1 LLAQPW
7 DGSLTPGIEA
17 QAEDPAG
24 PAVHSGGGLEVTT
37 NAEEIRTRI
46 KQIIANVAGLNAGRI
61 NDEARLRDD
70 LKLDSLSLLEIG
82 VDVDLAF
89 KLELPDERY
98 KEVDSLPAM
107 VSLVQQR
114 LGERMESARAVQ
126 G

>member
-1 LLAQPW
+1 MN
-7 DGSLTPGIEA
+7 
-17 QAEDPAG
+17 
-24 PAVHSGGGLEVTT
+24 T

-46 KQIIANVAGLNAGRI
+46 KQIIGNVAGLNPARI
-61 NDEARLRDD
+61 TDDATLRDD

-98 KEVDSLPAM
+98 KEIDSLPAM
-107 VSLVQQR
+107 VDLVQSR
-114 LGERMESARAVQ
+114 LGERAGQPQAVQ

>member
-1 LLAQPW
+1 M
-7 DGSLTPGIEA
+7 S
-17 QAEDPAG
+17 
-24 PAVHSGGGLEVTT
+24 T

-61 NDEARLRDD
+61 GDDARLRED

-98 KEVDSLPAM
+98 KEIDSLPAM
-107 VSLVQQR
+107 VDLVQQR
-114 LGERMESARAVQ
+114 LGEGVEQPKAVQ